1 MLALDVVL
9 LFMIMICIVYCWVLN
24 QRIRDLHNSRVE
36 FARMIKEFDAAV
48 IKAEG
53 CIEDLTSLSK
63 NATEQVKKASDDA
76 DMVISELKTVY
87 EIGDKTSA
95 KLEEAIKEAR
105 MHQKSLESSA
115 ETKDSKKKSA
125 KSNAKEIADE
135 EIADND
141 NFEEELEEEEYLA
154 DAYIEDG
161 EVPSHQNLL
170 EKVLHKITTHKH
182 HGTVDQNSYYDTLKK
197 VSVRK

>member
-9 LFMIMICIVYCWVLN
+9 LFMIVICIVYCWVLN

-53 CIEDLTSLSK
+53 CTDDLSSLSK
-63 NATEQVKKASDDA
+63 TATEHVKKAADDA

-95 KLEEAIKEAR
+95 KLEESIKEAR
-105 MHQKSLESSA
+105 KQQNALASSSQG
-115 ETKDSKKKSA
+115 KDSKKPSTQ
-125 KSNAKEIADE
+125 SNIKEE
-135 EIADND
+135 ESEIVNND
-141 NFEEELEEEEYLA
+141 NFDVTAEEEGYLA
-154 DAYIEDG
+154 EEYIEDK
-161 EVPSHQNLL
+161 EVPAHQNLL